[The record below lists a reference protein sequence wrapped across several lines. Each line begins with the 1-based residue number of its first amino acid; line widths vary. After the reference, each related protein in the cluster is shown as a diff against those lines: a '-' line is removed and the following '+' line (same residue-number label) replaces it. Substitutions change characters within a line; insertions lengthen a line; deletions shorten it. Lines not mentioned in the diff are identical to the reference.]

1 MKWLLN
7 LFRSIARF
15 FTTRKGYENFVK
27 ILPYVKIA
35 LPYIEMAA
43 GLIAGS
49 IQPTE
54 AVATILQKKFPNLFA
69 NGIPKTNDEV
79 KLFAMAV
86 ATELMRA
93 DFGDLSTSEIRK
105 ALELAYGDYKA
116 LQEPAAQ

>member
-15 FTTRKGYENFVK
+15 FTTRNGYESFLK

-35 LPYIEMAA
+35 LPYIELAA
-43 GLIAGS
+43 GIVSGAV
-49 IQPTE
+49 QPTE
-54 AVATILQKKFPNLFA
+54 AITSILQQKFPHLSA
-69 NGIPKTNDEV
+69 DGLPKTEDEKKV
-79 KLFAMAV
+79 FAIAV

-93 DFGDLSTSEIRK
+93 DFGDLSTHEIRK

-116 LQEPAAQ
+116 LKEPTQ